1 MGEEDSWRTRLEKM
15 GFAVDCPM
23 VEAKGKPLFKGLA
36 HYPEVTGFLAERL
49 ERALK
54 LAGYF

>member
-1 MGEEDSWRTRLEKM
+1 
-15 GFAVDCPM
+15 M

>member
-1 MGEEDSWRTRLEKM
+1 
-15 GFAVDCPM
+15 
-23 VEAKGKPLFKGLA
+23 VEGKPLFKGLA